1 MLENRKSK
9 PTRCYVEE
17 VGYNYIVGPGR
28 FLYPDEWFRSA
39 TEFNDEGIA
48 IVENFSKKK
57 MRIDMNGN
65 LEEIVATSHVWGN

>member
-1 MLENRKSK
+1 MLEIRKGR

-17 VGYNYIVGPGR
+17 VGYNYIVGPGK

-57 MRIDMNGN
+57 MRIDIHGK
-65 LEEIVATSHVWGN
+65 LEEITDGV